1 MFYDSELY
9 HHGIPGMKWGVR
21 RYQNKDGSLTAAG
34 RRRLGIK
41 SVSGKAAT
49 IKVKK
54 KKTVKKVEE
63 PAKPEKPAVK
73 TVHDMTDQE
82 IRDAIARKRL
92 ENEYLTLHP
101 APVKKEGVLKQ
112 YLSSVASKGANAAAD
127 VTVNLGKQYV
137 QKTLEKKLGLTTEK
151 PKSNLEKLKEQYD
164 ELDYQ
169 RKIKDLQ
176 KHDKKDDEY
185 AKLKKEY
192 DLKKIKNDI
201 KNIGVKDEE
210 FEKLSR
216 ESKMATMQTI
226 VDRYNTEHID
236 DREYE
241 LWLKTH
247 ANKK

>member
-1 MFYDSELY
+1 MYSELY

-73 TVHDMTDQE
+73 TVHDMSDQE
-82 IRDAIARKRL
+82 IRDAIARKKL
-92 ENEYLTLHP
+92 ENEYLSYYPGP
-101 APVKKEGVLKQ
+101 AKKDSFMKQ
-112 YLSSVASKGANAAAD
+112 YISSVSSKAANALAET
-127 VTVNLGKQYV
+127 TVNLGKQYV
-137 QKTLEKKLGLTTEK
+137 QKKLEKKLGLTIEK

-176 KHDKKDDEY
+176 NHDKKDDEY

-192 DLKKIKNDI
+192 DIKKIKNDI
-201 KNIGVKDEE
+201 KNVGKKDEE

-216 ESKMATMQTI
+216 ESKMANMKMVI
-226 VDRYNTEHID
+226 EKYNEGHVDEEAYQD
-236 DREYE
+236 
-241 LWLKTH
+241 WLKKH
-247 ANKK
+247 AST

>member
-1 MFYDSELY
+1 MYSELY

-34 RRRLGIK
+34 RRRLGLK
-41 SVSGKAAT
+41 SVSDKAAT

-54 KKTVKKVEE
+54 KKTVKPVEE
-63 PAKPEKPAVK
+63 VKKPSVK
-73 TVHDMTDQE
+73 TVRDMTDQE

-101 APVKKEGVLKQ
+101 APVKKDGVFKQ

-137 QKTLEKKLGLTTEK
+137 QKMLEKKLGLTTEK
-151 PKSNLEKLKEQYD
+151 PKSTLEKLKEQYD

-176 KHDKKDDEY
+176 NHDKKDDEY

-192 DLKKIKNDI
+192 DIKKIKNDI

>member
-1 MFYDSELY
+1 MYSELY

-21 RYQNKDGSLTAAG
+21 RYQNKDGSLTPAG
-34 RRRLGIK
+34 RRRLGLK
-41 SVSGKAAT
+41 SVFDKAAT

-63 PAKPEKPAVK
+63 PAKPAVK

-101 APVKKEGVLKQ
+101 APVKKDGVFKQ

-137 QKTLEKKLGLTTEK
+137 QKMLEKKLGLTTEK
-151 PKSNLEKLKEQYD
+151 PKSTLEKLKEQYD